1 MSFTRSGF
9 RTCTIG
15 AAFAL
20 FASAASPQTP
30 VPLLHEHGSRP
41 HAAPT
46 ADVAAK
52 LASLDAR
59 IAILRVD
66 MMMFVGEWK
75 IQAMA
80 SLLDAL
86 IERQA
91 LTDRERHLIHDE
103 RRDPS
108 DDQSVPL
115 KPTEM
120 EPEAMCSPFI

>member
-1 MSFTRSGF
+1 MFTDSPL
-9 RTCTIG
+9 RTLTVA

-20 FASAASPQTP
+20 FGSASASPQTP
-30 VPLLHEHGSRP
+30 VPQVNANVGRP
-41 HAAPT
+41 HAAP
-46 ADVAAK
+46 AIDLVAR

-66 MMMFVGEWK
+66 MMMFVGELK

-86 IERQA
+86 VERHA
-91 LTDRERHLIHDE
+91 LTDRERHLMRDE
-103 RRDPS
+103 ERKLNEEN
-108 DDQSVPL
+108 VPL